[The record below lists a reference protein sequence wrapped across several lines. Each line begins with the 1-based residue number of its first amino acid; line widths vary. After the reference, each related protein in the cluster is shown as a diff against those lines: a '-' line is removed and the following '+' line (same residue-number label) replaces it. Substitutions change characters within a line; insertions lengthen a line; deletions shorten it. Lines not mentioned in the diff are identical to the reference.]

1 MRILR
6 RTRDRDNPGPL
17 GHYPG
22 QRELN
27 RSGVFATGPRLRE
40 FKQHH
45 VFGQGIGLEAWQVM
59 PPIGAVEPLAW
70 IDCSGEE
77 AAGSRAVRYET
88 DTQLFERWKYSRLV
102 ADLIYFMAIARHR
115 SFSRAAIELGVS
127 ASALSHALK
136 GLETR
141 LGVRLLNRTTKS
153 VTPTAAGEELV
164 QSVLQPFDTIEGA
177 LESLNRYRNT
187 PTGRIRINAAV
198 EAANLLLAPV
208 MPAFMDRYPDIEI
221 DIVASNRMVDVTD
234 AGFDA
239 GIRYGGTVPED
250 MVARRL
256 SADIRWVIAASPDYL
271 ERYGTPEHPD
281 DLLHH
286 RCISNRLGDDR
297 VYRWELA
304 RDGETYQMTVPGSV
318 TVNHAETGLVAVLG
332 GAGLMYFPEPLVAP
346 YVKDGRLRL
355 VLTEWSPLEEGFH
368 IYYSSRRQLPTGLR
382 LLIEF
387 IQEARPLGL

>member
-1 MRILR
+1 MQI
-6 RTRDRDNPGPL
+6 
-17 GHYPG
+17 
-22 QRELN
+22 
-27 RSGVFATGPRLRE
+27 
-40 FKQHH
+40 
-45 VFGQGIGLEAWQVM
+45 
-59 PPIGAVEPLAW
+59 
-70 IDCSGEE
+70 
-77 AAGSRAVRYET
+77 SRA
-88 DTQLFERWKYSRLV
+88 DV

-318 TVNHAETGLVAVLG
+318 TVNHAETGLVVPELAMLQSFSSGPTLPG
-332 GAGLMYFPEPLVAP
+332 GSPTKNPARFAPAGFGIRVVPDPTAHCRRRPPQTRRPPRLARFLVGS
-346 YVKDGRLRL
+346 KR
-355 VLTEWSPLEEGFH
+355 S
-368 IYYSSRRQLPTGLR
+368 GLR
-382 LLIEF
+382 S
-387 IQEARPLGL
+387 LGTCCVEK

>member
-1 MRILR
+1 MQI
-6 RTRDRDNPGPL
+6 
-17 GHYPG
+17 
-22 QRELN
+22 
-27 RSGVFATGPRLRE
+27 
-40 FKQHH
+40 
-45 VFGQGIGLEAWQVM
+45 
-59 PPIGAVEPLAW
+59 
-70 IDCSGEE
+70 
-77 AAGSRAVRYET
+77 SRA
-88 DTQLFERWKYSRLV
+88 DV

-153 VTPTAAGEELV
+153 VTPTATGEELV

-256 SADIRWVIAASPDYL
+256 SADIRWVIAASL
-271 ERYGTPEHPD
+271 ITWNATERLNIRMIYYT
-281 DLLHH
+281 
-286 RCISNRLGDDR
+286 IAASAI
-297 VYRWELA
+297 V
-304 RDGETYQMTVPGSV
+304 SV
-318 TVNHAETGLVAVLG
+318 TIGFIAGNLRETA
-332 GAGLMYFPEPLVAP
+332 
-346 YVKDGRLRL
+346 KH
-355 VLTEWSPLEEGFH
+355 TK
-368 IYYSSRRQLPTGLR
+368 
-382 LLIEF
+382 
-387 IQEARPLGL
+387 

>member
-1 MRILR
+1 MQI
-6 RTRDRDNPGPL
+6 
-17 GHYPG
+17 
-22 QRELN
+22 
-27 RSGVFATGPRLRE
+27 
-40 FKQHH
+40 
-45 VFGQGIGLEAWQVM
+45 
-59 PPIGAVEPLAW
+59 
-70 IDCSGEE
+70 
-77 AAGSRAVRYET
+77 SRA
-88 DTQLFERWKYSRLV
+88 DV

-198 EAANLLLAPV
+198 EAANLAC
-208 MPAFMDRYPDIEI
+208 AGHARFMDRYPDIEI

-256 SADIRWVIAASPDYL
+256 SADIRWVIAASL
-271 ERYGTPEHPD
+271 ITWNATERLNIRMIYYT
-281 DLLHH
+281 
-286 RCISNRLGDDR
+286 IAASAI
-297 VYRWELA
+297 V
-304 RDGETYQMTVPGSV
+304 SV
-318 TVNHAETGLVAVLG
+318 TIGFIAGNLRETA
-332 GAGLMYFPEPLVAP
+332 
-346 YVKDGRLRL
+346 KH
-355 VLTEWSPLEEGFH
+355 TK
-368 IYYSSRRQLPTGLR
+368 
-382 LLIEF
+382 
-387 IQEARPLGL
+387 